1 MPLGEHFSSASIA
14 AKYHVNKYPTLKLYR
29 YGVMTKKEYRGAR
42 SVRLAVIAVHVCIES
57 CACLSRQVD
66 AFFDF
71 IRKQVERSMIK
82 LATPSDLITLDSNKR
97 YIVGHFDSDQ
107 STNYRTFSKIANLL
121 RDECHFVASTNK

>member
-1 MPLGEHFSSASIA
+1 
-14 AKYHVNKYPTLKLYR
+14 
-29 YGVMTKKEYRGAR
+29 MTKKEYRGAR
-42 SVRLAVIAVHVCIES
+42 SALVVAHVGIER
-57 CACLSRQVD
+57 CASLSRQVD

-71 IRKQVERSMIK
+71 IRKQIERSMMK

-107 STNYRTFSKIANLL
+107 SANYRTFSKMANLL